1 MWHQIKL
8 KVYYRQNIKFA
19 IKADSMIVG
28 LVASFLENI
37 WNIVTYLTITT
48 SDKSFLTP
56 FFLGSY
62 STIIGRI

>member
-8 KVYYRQNIKFA
+8 KLIIDNTKWAV
-19 IKADSMIVG
+19 KADSMIVV
-28 LVASFLENI
+28 LVASCLQSVRNI
-37 WNIVTYLTITT
+37 ITYLTMTT

>member
-8 KVYYRQNIKFA
+8 KLIIDNTKWA
-19 IKADSMIVG
+19 IKADSVIVAR
-28 LVASFLENI
+28 VASSLRSVR
-37 WNIVTYLTITT
+37 NIVTYLTITT